1 MPLDHATLRKLV
13 SRDLTDTL
21 IRVGLTV
28 FLVVMCVRVL
38 APFVNLLVWALI
50 LAIALL
56 PLHSRLARRLG
67 GRQGLAATAL
77 VLAGLLVLG
86 VPTAMLGSS
95 FASHLHDAYA
105 AAKNQTLM
113 IQPPDPGVA
122 EWPIVGERLSDAWS
136 SAAADLPA
144 YLQENQA
151 LIRNLA
157 RQALSAAASTVG
169 AVMLFLGS
177 MVVAGIMMAY
187 AESGGRAM
195 QRIFTRLTNPV
206 RGPKLQKLATATV
219 RSVVAGV
226 IGVALIQAILLG
238 IGFMLAGI
246 PAPGVLAFIVMFI
259 GILQVPALL
268 VSLPAVAYLWWSG
281 DGSTTSNIVYSVY
294 LLVAGMADNVLKP
307 LLLGRGVD
315 VPMLVIL
322 IGAIGGMVS
331 AGLVGLFVGAVLLA
345 VSYQLFVEWVDSS
358 EESPGAEP
366 GQAEAAH
373 EDESR

>member
-1 MPLDHATLRKLV
+1 MPLDYATLRKLV
-13 SRDLTDTL
+13 SRDLTDSL
-21 IRVGLTV
+21 IRVGLTA

-38 APFVNLLVWALI
+38 APFVNLVIWALI
-50 LAIALL
+50 LAIALH
-56 PLHSRLARRLG
+56 PLHSRLARRFG
-67 GRQGLAATAL
+67 GKQGLAATAL
-77 VLAGLLVLG
+77 ALAGLLLLG
-86 VPTAMLGSS
+86 VPTVMLGSS

-105 AAKNQTLM
+105 AGKNQTLM
-113 IQPPDPGVA
+113 IHPPDPGVA
-122 EWPIVGERLSDAWS
+122 EWPIVGERLFDAWS
-136 SAAADLPA
+136 SAAANLPA

-187 AESGGRAM
+187 AESGARAM
-195 QRIFTRLTNPV
+195 QRIFSRLTDPI

-281 DGSTTSNIVYSVY
+281 DGSTTSNIVYTVY

-307 LLLGRGVD
+307 LMLGRGVD

-331 AGLVGLFVGAVLLA
+331 GGLVGLFVGGVLLA
-345 VSYQLFVEWVDSS
+345 VSYQLFIEWVDSS

-373 EDESR
+373 EDEPR

>member
-1 MPLDHATLRKLV
+1 MPLDYAPLRKLV
-13 SRDLTDTL
+13 SKDLTDFL
-21 IRVGLTV
+21 IRVGLIA

-50 LAIALL
+50 LAIALH
-56 PLHSRLARRLG
+56 PLHSKLARRLG

-86 VPTAMLGSS
+86 VPMVMLGSS

-105 AAKNQTLM
+105 AGKNQTLM

-122 EWPIVGERLSDAWS
+122 EWPIVGERLFDAWS
-136 SAAADLPA
+136 SAAANLPA

-187 AESGGRAM
+187 AESGDRAM
-195 QRIFTRLTNPV
+195 QRIFTRLTDPI

-219 RSVVAGV
+219 RSVAAGV

-259 GILQVPALL
+259 GILQLPALL

-331 AGLVGLFVGAVLLA
+331 GGLVGLFVGGVLLA
-345 VSYQLFVEWVDSS
+345 VSYQLFIEWVDSS
-358 EESPGAEP
+358 EESPGVEP

-373 EDESR
+373 EGEPR